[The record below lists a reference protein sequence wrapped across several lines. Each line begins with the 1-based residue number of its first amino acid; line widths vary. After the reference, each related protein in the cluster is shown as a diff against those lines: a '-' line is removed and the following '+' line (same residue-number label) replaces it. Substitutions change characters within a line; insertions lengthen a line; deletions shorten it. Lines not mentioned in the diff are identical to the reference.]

1 MESVANNV
9 GVVAIFLP
17 TGRLLC
23 MAFCS
28 QVSWLLHALVLLLEH
43 YFYHVAVKRVAYD
56 FWLYFYCLCVLLR
69 DPSFARKKSQKSIKT
84 ANSYLFLVVY

>member
-1 MESVANNV
+1 MLVLLQ
-9 GVVAIFLP
+9 FFF
-17 TGRLLC
+17 RLDDFLC
-23 MAFCS
+23 MEFDHI
-28 QVSWLLHALVLLLEH
+28 VSWLLHALVLLLEH